1 MTGGGLLIIN
11 WLTFIYIVNHI
22 NIKTASFSY
31 MICPVMTAVLGYF
44 LLKEKLTDLQWLAVG
59 LGALSCVL
67 MGISSALELGYSFLT
82 ALAYALY
89 IVSQRKNQGFDR
101 LIILGIQV
109 LFSFLILNL
118 FYASLIQEIPATM
131 EFYTI
136 ILFIAI
142 VFTVLPMFLS
152 LYALN
157 KISSATIG
165 ILLYLHPIFN
175 FTVAFLVFKEKVS
188 LMQLVGYSIIV
199 IALVLFNYPTFRK
212 LQGEVAEKFN

>member
-1 MTGGGLLIIN
+1 MAGGALLIIN
-11 WLTFIYIVNHI
+11 WLAFIYIVNHI

-44 LLKEKLTDLQWLAVG
+44 LLKEKLTSLQWFAVG
-59 LGALSCVL
+59 LCTVSCILV
-67 MGISSALELGYSFLT
+67 GISSALELGYSFLT

-118 FYASLIQEIPATM
+118 FYSSLIQEIPATM

-136 ILFIAI
+136 ILLIAI
-142 VFTVLPMFLS
+142 IFTVLPMFLS

-165 ILLYLHPIFN
+165 ILLYLHPICN

-188 LMQLVGYSIIV
+188 LIQLVGYSIIV

-212 LQGEVAEKFN
+212 LQGAMAEKFN